1 MWRSNGWNIMCSF
14 ISFFH
19 NIDPVNQELITLYY
33 SRQIIMEVCYWTYLW
48 YSNSICNVWNSV
60 LGGSRKHWV
69 LSLQFL
75 VSSKIHA
82 KAYEFLSR
90 KNRGTQHICL
100 WLIPI
105 QCFFISLY
113 GSPLGLKS
121 FLFGTALV
129 LYSLWARWCS

>member
-1 MWRSNGWNIMCSF
+1 MWRSNGWNILCSF

-90 KNRGTQHICL
+90 KNRGIGPKEL
-100 WLIPI
+100 LIWH
-105 QCFFISLY
+105 CTVLSL
-113 GSPLGLKS
+113 SQMVQLIMIIFSL
-121 FLFGTALV
+121 TAL
-129 LYSLWARWCS
+129 SLC